1 MGRRFLSADITAITT
16 TAAKGGQWGVFA
28 SNIHQSMGYQC
39 LPCYRETVIPRDLIF
54 DPRFRLTPGGRAVFV
69 G

>member
-1 MGRRFLSADITAITT
+1 MGRRSLSADITAVTIM
-16 TAAKGGQWGVFA
+16 AAKGGRWGVFA
-28 SNIHQSMGYQC
+28 SNIPQSVGYQC

-54 DPRFRLTPGGRAVFV
+54 DPRFRLTTGGRAVFV